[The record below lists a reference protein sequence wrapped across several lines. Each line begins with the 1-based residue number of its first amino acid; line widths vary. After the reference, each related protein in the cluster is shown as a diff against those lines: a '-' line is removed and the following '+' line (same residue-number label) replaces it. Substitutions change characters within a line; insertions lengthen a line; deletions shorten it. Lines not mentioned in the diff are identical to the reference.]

1 MDTEGTKILNENQN
15 KNEGTTYTKEEK
27 KGSNIFGQGMA
38 TAAGAAVGTGAAMA
52 ADRAYEHYAASAIE
66 EAEAVVEEDVE
77 ENAAT
82 PEEEAAVAEEPQA
95 AAQEAPQ
102 HTVVEHVVTVRVEAV
117 QPEPITA
124 SVETP
129 IASDAE
135 YVDDSNVV
143 VAADT
148 AEDNEV
154 HVIGVAI
161 QDNGQGG
168 VATLAALQ
176 SGDDVAVVV
185 DVESD
190 GTIDFVGADINGN
203 GGIESGEWQPVENV
217 PFSTGA
223 VIGTYVAE
231 AQEQGAEPIVTD
243 IDTGEQYQI
252 AETENGYGLTSID
265 DSIQDDSMNTAACDE
280 MPDYMND
287 ADAGIMDA

>member
-1 MDTEGTKILNENQN
+1 MNNEATKILNENQN
-15 KNEGTTYTKEEK
+15 EGTSYTKDEK
-27 KGSNIFGQGMA
+27 KDTNLFGQGMA

-52 ADRAYEHYAASAIE
+52 ADRAYEHYTSSAND
-66 EAEAVVEEDVE
+66 EAEAVKEDVE

-82 PEEEAAVAEEPQA
+82 PEEAAAVAEEPQA
-95 AAQEAPQ
+95 AAHEEPQ
-102 HTVVEHVVTVRVEAV
+102 HTVVEHVVTVRVETV
-117 QPEPITA
+117 QTEPITA
-124 SVETP
+124 SAETAIP
-129 IASDAE
+129 ADAE

-143 VAADT
+143 AAADT
-148 AEDNEV
+148 TEDNEV

-176 SGDDVAVVV
+176 SGNDVAVVV

-217 PFSTGA
+217 PFSTGEVVGA
-223 VIGTYVAE
+223 YVAE
-231 AQEQGAEPIVTD
+231 AQEQGTEPIVTD
-243 IDTGEQYQI
+243 IDTGEQYQV
-252 AETENGYGLTSID
+252 AETEDGYGLSPVDNST
-265 DSIQDDSMNTAACDE
+265 QDDSMYAAASDD